1 MPYKNLYKATRGFND
16 SELIGAGG
24 FGQVYK
30 GMLHAGDEVVAIK
43 RISSNSGHGMREFI
57 SEIASLGRLRH
68 MNLVE
73 LRGWCKRGQDLLLVY
88 EFMPNGSLDAHL
100 FGKNTWARP
109 PLTWAQRL
117 HILKGIALGLVYLHE
132 EWEHVVVHRDVKAS
146 NVLLGADMGARLGDF
161 GLARLY
167 EHGTDPITTH
177 VVGTIGYMAP
187 EMAVT
192 SRATTATD
200 VFSFGALLLEVTCGR
215 RPIEPDG
222 TDTYVSLVGWV
233 RDWGLKG
240 DLLQAVDPNLQG
252 SYNKEE
258 VKVVLWLGLMCS
270 QSRPEAR
277 PSVRQAYK
285 YLNGD
290 ETLQEGAEL
299 VFADT
304 DSDERFGSLFS
315 MTWATC
321 ESTSTN
327 SLQGGR

>member
-1 MPYKNLYKATRGFND
+1 M
-16 SELIGAGG
+16 
-24 FGQVYK
+24 
-30 GMLHAGDEVVAIK
+30 
-43 RISSNSGHGMREFI
+43 
-57 SEIASLGRLRH
+57 
-68 MNLVE
+68 
-73 LRGWCKRGQDLLLVY
+73 
-88 EFMPNGSLDAHL
+88 
-100 FGKNTWARP
+100 
-109 PLTWAQRL
+109 
-117 HILKGIALGLVYLHE
+117 
-132 EWEHVVVHRDVKAS
+132 
-146 NVLLGADMGARLGDF
+146 
-161 GLARLY
+161 
-167 EHGTDPITTH
+167 
-177 VVGTIGYMAP
+177 
-187 EMAVT
+187 
-192 SRATTATD
+192 
-200 VFSFGALLLEVTCGR
+200 TCGR